1 MFFELFVPEYGR
13 KVLNDRGD
21 GRSVRD
27 AVPVTASSNTESFSR
42 ASVFRRA
49 LDHGHALR
57 DIASHPVNLGTA
69 PNAPNAPNAPAPPP
83 TNQPT
88 NQPTVPPNPVDTITE
103 KLDRLIELVNQFDA
117 RMEYVVDLLAS
128 GCGCSDCSDCSDC
141 SGYSDCDD
149 ATDDTVTDDDATDD
163 DATDDDA
170 TDDDATDDDGDDPFE
185 LGQIVK
191 YADGDSTRLAR
202 IVSIDESHD
211 PPSYVIKLDVR
222 DVDAF
227 RDTEMDRLTSL

>member
-27 AVPVTASSNTESFSR
+27 AVPVTASSNTGSFSR
-42 ASVFRRA
+42 ATEFRRA

-69 PNAPNAPNAPAPPP
+69 SNAPNAPAPPP
-83 TNQPT
+83 TN
-88 NQPTVPPNPVDTITE
+88 PVNTITE
-103 KLDRLIELVNQFDA
+103 KLDRLIELVNQFEA
-117 RMEYVVDLLAS
+117 RMDYVVDILEH
-128 GCGCSDCSDCSDC
+128 GCGCSEC
-141 SGYSDCDD
+141 
-149 ATDDTVTDDDATDD
+149 DDDATDD

-170 TDDDATDDDGDDPFE
+170 VDDDDDPFE

-202 IVSIDESHD
+202 IVSIDATHN
-211 PPSYVIKLDVR
+211 PPSYVIKLDDR

-227 RDTEMDRLTSL
+227 RDTDVDHLTPL

>member
-1 MFFELFVPEYGR
+1 MKRRLVPPLFLQKNIILMFFELFVPEYGR

-27 AVPVTASSNTESFSR
+27 AVPATGSFSR
-42 ASVFRRA
+42 ATEFCRG
-49 LDHGHALR
+49 DHGHALR

-69 PNAPNAPNAPAPPP
+69 SNAPNAPAPPP
-83 TNQPT
+83 TN
-88 NQPTVPPNPVDTITE
+88 PVNTITE

-117 RMEYVVDLLAS
+117 RMDYVVDILEH
-128 GCGCSDCSDCSDC
+128 GCDCSKCSDC
-141 SGYSDCDD
+141 SGYSEC
-149 ATDDTVTDDDATDD
+149 DDDATDD

-170 TDDDATDDDGDDPFE
+170 TDDDATDDDSVDDDDDPFE

-202 IVSIDESHD
+202 IVSIDASHD
-211 PPSYVIKLDVR
+211 PPSYVVKLDDR

-227 RDTEMDRLTSL
+227 RDTDVDHLTPL